1 MKKALALALMIL
13 LVAVAAEAR
22 DTHVNGYT
30 RKDGTYVQPHYRTAP
45 NNTSSDNYSTRGNTN
60 PYTGEPGYKDPNDTN
75 SSSPFA
81 TTPSNR

>member
-1 MKKALALALMIL
+1 MKKVLALALMML
-13 LVAVAAEAR
+13 LGAVAAEAR